1 MLLFRLSKIISA
13 LQESGAKCTGVERT
27 DIQFISIDIERRRRR
42 YAASSSYVKNMYLK
56 CNRMSG
62 LGEWNERA
70 DAAGTAKPVLR
81 NQIFIYERGWTRV
94 S

>member
-42 YAASSSYVKNMYLK
+42 YAASSSYVENMYLK
-56 CNRMSG
+56 FNRMSG
-62 LGEWNERA
+62 LGALNGRT
-70 DAAGTAKPVLR
+70 DAVGTAKPVSR
-81 NQIFIYERGWTRV
+81 DQIFRYERGWTRV